1 MLLHRWLASVM
12 GVMMILGFTATAVAK
27 DQPNT
32 PKPMTGW
39 LRIVP
44 VSILQPTDWNFAH
57 MLRYHTSFG
66 SARPDSLERTGPAH
80 VITPDA

>member
-44 VSILQPTDWNFAH
+44 VSIL
-57 MLRYHTSFG
+57 
-66 SARPDSLERTGPAH
+66 
-80 VITPDA
+80 